1 MLPCLKKISY
11 SVLKQAESNKVHTT
25 KEHFLQKQRKAQ
37 QDTVKLVKFCHPV
50 TNRKTDN
57 NIDIKQRNDCFVE
70 KYSTLRNIERH
81 HSSQRSGRCWYLVIG
96 VTLLRGPNFF
106 DIIRYLYIKCE
117 INNYRFKYISCGI
130 KPTLYRVA
138 LASLTATYTDSEG
151 EDGADDN
158 FQDNS
163 NSPTEATARSDRSAS
178 SSPSDSSNH
187 SSKNNNLPNVP
198 TLVTDVTSKVQRLVS
213 YFDDTVV
220 SDDEGTAVA
229 ISEHVFSINGRQH
242 SDVREKQSPDRP
254 LISDNEADEYGVIIP
269 PEPPSACPSDLQ
281 EKISKLYVK
290 MEDGRLDMNKVIQNR
305 KDFRNPSIYEKLIQ
319 FCNINELGT
328 NYPPDRFDPFKWS
341 KDSYY
346 EELAKAQK
354 VEMEKLEK
362 ARKEKTKIEIVSGT
376 AKRPNPTPAVTE
388 EDIKKR
394 KSKWDQ
400 VATNPLTGT
409 AVKPAVVTQPALTT
423 LTSSVTGTKTTVI
436 SAFGSV
442 PKKRL

>member
-1 MLPCLKKISY
+1 M
-11 SVLKQAESNKVHTT
+11 SVQS
-25 KEHFLQKQRKAQ
+25 
-37 QDTVKLVKFCHPV
+37 
-50 TNRKTDN
+50 
-57 NIDIKQRNDCFVE
+57 
-70 KYSTLRNIERH
+70 
-81 HSSQRSGRCWYLVIG
+81 
-96 VTLLRGPNFF
+96 
-106 DIIRYLYIKCE
+106 
-117 INNYRFKYISCGI
+117 
-130 KPTLYRVA
+130 VA

-158 FQDNS
+158 FQENS
-163 NSPTEATARSDRSAS
+163 NSPTEATAKSDRSAS
-178 SSPSDSSNH
+178 SSPSNSSNH

-229 ISEHVFSINGRQH
+229 ASEKVSSINGSQH
-242 SDVREKQSPDRP
+242 SDVRERQSPNRP
-254 LISDNEADEYGVIIP
+254 LLSDNEADEYGVTLP
-269 PEPPSACPSDLQ
+269 PVPPGSCPSELQ
-281 EKISKLYVK
+281 DKILNLYKK
-290 MEDGRLDMNKVIQNR
+290 MEDGRVDMNRLIQQR

-341 KDSYY
+341 KESYY
-346 EELAKAQK
+346 EELAKSQK

-376 AKRPNPTPAVTE
+376 AKRPNPTSVATE

-400 VATNPLTGT
+400 VASNPLAAA
-409 AVKPAVVTQPALTT
+409 AVKPSVVAQPALTT